1 MGLNPSNIERIRQD
15 VQNAIALVMTKN
27 PFLGLLLKKT
37 WIYVE
42 DCDGTAYT
50 DGLKIVLCYD
60 WFTRI
65 GRDREW
71 GPGPRSQVFVLLH
84 ELMHIVLK
92 HSIRQKDY
100 IERYRKFIPPILMNV
115 VADAKVN
122 QYVLELPMF
131 KLELS
136 NEIKPITPEWVEK
149 KLRIQRVKE
158 KSLEEILDELAREF
172 EIRVSGD
179 AEVENPPIS
188 PEGPV
193 VIVKPKKPSKDGQN
207 QKGRNI
213 QLPTPIDDT
222 FGSKGEKEG
231 KEEKKGSKR
240 AAVNE
245 GDEKDRD
252 AEGKGQNEVEKRW
265 SEKISETL
273 ISAKMAGL
281 LPAGWERLVNELLK
295 PEINWRR
302 LLLTTLTKGMGTK
315 VKRTWSRPSRKF
327 PFAYPGK
334 ETLKMNRVLVL
345 VDTSG
350 SIGEKELKRFVSE
363 VYGILRENA
372 EVIVI
377 PWDATAYEPI
387 VLKSRRDIEKLKTGL
402 KGGGGT
408 CILPAL
414 RLVDEKFG
422 NADMVVI
429 FSDWVISDI
438 DNSNVQRLLKKYSN
452 RILAFTTYG
461 QPPEHLRSFKV
472 RIE

>member
-1 MGLNPSNIERIRQD
+1 
-15 VQNAIALVMTKN
+15 
-27 PFLGLLLKKT
+27 
-37 WIYVE
+37 
-42 DCDGTAYT
+42 
-50 DGLKIVLCYD
+50 
-60 WFTRI
+60 
-65 GRDREW
+65 
-71 GPGPRSQVFVLLH
+71 
-84 ELMHIVLK
+84 MHIVLK
-92 HSIRQKDY
+92 HSVRQKNY

-131 KLELS
+131 KLELI
-136 NEIKPITPEWVEK
+136 NEIKPITPEWVEE
-149 KLRIQRVKE
+149 KLGIQKVKE
-158 KSLEEILDELAREF
+158 KSLEEILDELKTEF
-172 EIRVSGD
+172 EIQVAGD
-179 AEVENPPIS
+179 TEADNPPTPPS
-188 PEGPV
+188 PIPPV
-193 VIVKPKKPSKDGQN
+193 VVVKPKKSLNKEN
-207 QKGRNI
+207 QKGKNI
-213 QLPTPIDDT
+213 QLPMPMADT
-222 FGSKGEKEG
+222 FGKEDGKEDGEG
-231 KEEKKGSKR
+231 KKGNNR
-240 AAVNE
+240 VPINE
-245 GDEKDRD
+245 GDKKDAE
-252 AEGKGQNEVEKRW
+252 AEGKGQNEIEKRW

-302 LLLTTLTKGMGTK
+302 LLLTTLTKGIGTE
-315 VKRTWSRPSRKF
+315 VRRTWSRPSRKF

-334 ETLKMNRVLVL
+334 DTLEPNRVLVL

-350 SIGEKELKRFVSE
+350 SIGEKELRRFVSE
-363 VYGILRENA
+363 VYGILNENA
-372 EVIVI
+372 EVVVI

-387 VLKSRRDIEKLKTGL
+387 VLKSQRDVEKLKTGL

-422 NADMVVI
+422 DADMVVI
-429 FSDWVISDI
+429 FSDWEISDI
-438 DNSNVQRLLKKYSN
+438 DNSDVQRLLKKYSN